1 MPGVAGETDIKEPKP
16 DIDHGMSNIEG
27 NPDIGQ
33 SLREGEVLAKSRCV
47 WPLELRTF
55 ALYATTS
62 TLSLETIVPL

>member
-1 MPGVAGETDIKEPKP
+1 
-16 DIDHGMSNIEG
+16 MSNIEG

-62 TLSLETIVPL
+62 TLSSETIVPL